1 MFNRKAEIN
10 LEKAYSRT
18 PSISHHQFACDK
30 ACQALLKSI
39 FVEMYQK
46 QRIVIAIF
54 NKSFNAWLE
63 NDFFGGGETVFIN
76 GSALSIFVE
85 NKGI

>member
-1 MFNRKAEIN
+1 MN

-18 PSISHHQFACDK
+18 PSVSHHQFARNK
-30 ACQALLKSI
+30 ACQVLLKSI

-46 QRIVIAIF
+46 QRIVMPIF
-54 NKSFNAWLE
+54 NNSLNAWLE